1 MISVPIVGWAEAY
14 LADLIGSTLGS
25 FIAYY
30 LGQRYGLNILRKF
43 VSSTAADKIDGI
55 KIKKGY
61 EIEVIFM
68 ARSTIETLAVE
79 ALSYAAGIMSLGY
92 WKFLLG
98 TTAAHLILATPL
110 YYLASA
116 WYSSR
121 NFITN
126 VIVAILFLPLLFR
139 FRGRYFE

>member
-1 MISVPIVGWAEAY
+1 MTLISVPIVGWAEAY

-79 ALSYAAGIMSLGY
+79 ALSYAAGIMRLGY
-92 WKFLLG
+92 
-98 TTAAHLILATPL
+98 
-110 YYLASA
+110 
-116 WYSSR
+116 
-121 NFITN
+121 
-126 VIVAILFLPLLFR
+126 
-139 FRGRYFE
+139 